1 MSSSSTQK
9 ISIAARKNI
18 CRLPQEVLV
27 KILKR
32 YDDAKLLLR
41 ISLVSKQYASLVSD
55 THSLT
60 LNSEAPPHNLPPHQ
74 FDEIIVGLLN
84 RFKNLQHLRI
94 IFYIDPV
101 FHTRDPFLKCQVLV
115 GPEFQLGYLLLGTP
129 HDPTLSARLPES
141 KWSRDFGGVWDESL
155 THDERR
161 EIKDK
166 KNETILGI
174 LQSYLGVPLVY
185 SKIMHRVVSNNTK
198 LKSLTFFDQIN
209 RWMVCM
215 GEEEIERSSKKP
227 LSFSETVDLVEINQW
242 EAPLMKL
249 PALGYALRDV
259 RFFEVKPF
267 SKPPIPQ
274 QTNAL
279 EKCVWSNSDTDWTIF
294 GEARKE
300 IMFNDDR
307 NKKMSTIL
315 TPTDILFGRFNP
327 LLGELYLED

>member
-1 MSSSSTQK
+1 M
-9 ISIAARKNI
+9 

-41 ISLVSKQYASLVSD
+41 ISLVSKQFASVVSD

-60 LNSEAPPHNLPPHQ
+60 LNSEAPPRNLPPDQ
-74 FDEIIVGLLN
+74 LDEIIVGLLN

-94 IFYIDPV
+94 VFYIDPV
-101 FHTRDPFLKCQVLV
+101 FHTQDPFLKCQVLV
-115 GPEFQLGYLLLGTP
+115 GPEFQLGYLLLATP
-129 HDPTLSARLPES
+129 HDPTLTGRLPES

-155 THDERR
+155 PHEERR

-185 SKIMHRVVSNNTK
+185 SKIMHRVVSNNYNTK
-198 LKSLTFFDQIN
+198 LLKSLTFSDQIN

-227 LSFSETVDLVEINQW
+227 LSFPETVDLELVEINLW

-249 PALGYALRDV
+249 PALGCALRDV

-267 SKPPIPQ
+267 SNPTIPQ

-279 EKCVWSNSDTDWTIF
+279 EKCVWSNSDADWTIF
-294 GEARKE
+294 GEARME
-300 IMFNDDR
+300 IMFNYDR
-307 NKKMSTIL
+307 SKKMSTIL
-315 TPTDILFGRFNP
+315 TPSDILFARFNP
-327 LLGELYLED
+327 LLGQLYLED